1 MVNLGKTGENCTY
14 TFGCGGLIFPSKYNP
29 PKHGTPIRVL
39 DNSGSRYFH
48 PNQTRGELYSGV
60 HTIQKN
66 SSWSLLFQERID
78 QGVDFL
84 QFYIFFCSLAL
95 IAVCLLIKPQ
105 TMLPRL
111 IIWVPKITGGGVL
124 LRQNFNHKKWISE
137 NTSTCHQ
144 EFFAQAL
151 FI

>member
-60 HTIQKN
+60 HIIQKN
-66 SSWSLLFQERID
+66 YSWCLLFQERID